1 MERRAS
7 PRRPI
12 KLAAQLQL
20 GQDQHW
26 PCQIADFCAEGLFI
40 RFSGDTARRVR
51 QTLSEQHPGELVVR
65 FRGPDG
71 RTQHELYVQVARLIE
86 GAMGVS
92 FTRANPSALDA
103 MLVQYG
109 ASSPQERSHLK
120 PPTERVQ
127 FVLRQCAK
135 AVVQH
140 IEPLMAECL
149 AGMVEALK
157 TSAQK
162 AGSDQVANEMLD
174 ASGQI
179 EARQRAIWHQMSI
192 FLESPLKP
200 ERQGAPGSELS
211 LVDKNEFEDWLTL
224 KVMVTKADTLYRGE
238 LLQLRMR
245 LDKLGVSNATGHQN
259 PLGPALVCESFHGSL
274 QHLKAS
280 REVEKV
286 CLKVFEQS
294 VLQQLEPLYKELNQ
308 ILIRHGIL
316 PDLDLSRYLSD
327 RAPRAETPRPVPPPE
342 PPQPVAGAPQPEAP
356 PESASVKPSRS
367 TPDSFR
373 GYSQSAQTAF
383 ATVRNLLATL
393 SASRAE
399 RGNLKPMDFPASARP
414 LSAGEFQR
422 ELQSLQKAQAETEE
436 SAPQEPLRD
445 RVVDKVKAV
454 GEVGLNDAQQEA
466 VDVVD
471 EFFRSVTD
479 SPRLNDAARQ
489 QLRRLE
495 VPVLKVVLRDRAFF
509 DDLQSPVRGVM
520 NRLALLGVKGGRIN
534 PVIQRRVDEM
544 VQRVMT
550 EFEQDTR
557 VFENVQ
563 GELDNLIERQNLV
576 YRRNVERVTAAAE
589 GAQKVADAKKA
600 VGDLLDER
608 LGGRRVPQAV
618 ISLLNG
624 GWRDLL
630 SLTWIRQGPESQLWQ
645 DYLSV
650 VDSLLAYGED
660 PDSTVNLPELLR
672 VIQDGLA
679 SISSNH
685 MPSAQIRDELK
696 AFLIKRDPANTE
708 WVDVPQPEA
717 PPKPPADTISERQ
730 KRSLQRWIARAQ
742 RLRTGDWLRNQEN
755 PKEPYYM
762 RLVWIAR
769 EFSRFVFV
777 NHQGMRVVE
786 QELEPLALQLQQGI
800 LIPDNQYERP
810 LVDESID
817 RMVKQVYDQLSWVS
831 THDELTGLLA
841 RREFERVLEQHLTRL
856 EEETLSLVKIDLRQF
871 RLLNDTAGYKAGD
884 DTLARVAECLRK
896 HMEPE
901 RPLSRLDGNEFAFL
915 CATEGAEQRA
925 QAMIEA
931 IEALE
936 LNFGGRRYT
945 ISACAGIA
953 PVLPALVTAD
963 RWLRAADDA
972 CKRAKKLGNGRVST
986 YVLDPRIQAQQEQI
1000 AAKVASLG
1008 DLDED
1013 QVLLRCQKMIPL
1025 HHEARMGTQY
1035 EILISM
1041 YDDAGHLITAAE
1053 FVRMA
1058 ERYNRM
1064 QAVDRW
1070 VVGRMLDAMRDSTS
1084 GASKLGGVCINLS
1097 GYSLNDE
1104 SLLEFIYEKLSEKDA
1119 PIERLWFEITEAAAI
1134 HNLQEVADFMAEM
1147 KELGC
1152 RFCLGNFGSGPT
1164 SYEYMRTLPV
1174 DLIKLDGAFT
1184 RHVNKSE
1191 ADRAMVRSM
1200 VDMAHYTSR
1209 EVIAGQV
1216 EDRQTLD
1223 TLRSLGVDYAQG
1235 YVIEKPQLL
1244 NNIVGNL

>member
-1 MERRAS
+1 M
-7 PRRPI
+7 
-12 KLAAQLQL
+12 
-20 GQDQHW
+20 
-26 PCQIADFCAEGLFI
+26 
-40 RFSGDTARRVR
+40 
-51 QTLSEQHPGELVVR
+51 
-65 FRGPDG
+65 
-71 RTQHELYVQVARLIE
+71 ARLIE

-92 FTRANPSALDA
+92 FTRANPAALDA
-103 MLVQYG
+103 MLAEYG
-109 ASSPQERSHLK
+109 ASAPQERAHLK

-162 AGSDQVANEMLD
+162 AGSDQVANEMID
-174 ASGQI
+174 ASTQI
-179 EARQRAIWHQMSI
+179 KARQRAIWHQMSL

-211 LVDKNEFEDWLTL
+211 LVDKSEFEDWLTL

-327 RAPRAETPRPVPPPE
+327 RAPRGESSKPMPPPE
-342 PPQPVAGAPQPEAP
+342 PLQPTAAAPQREAQP
-356 PESASVKPSRS
+356 GYTGVKSGRT

-373 GYSQSAQTAF
+373 GYSESAQTAF

-393 SASRAE
+393 SASRTE
-399 RGNLKPMDFPASARP
+399 RGTLKPVDFPANARP

-422 ELQSLQKAQAETEE
+422 ELQSLQRAQAETTE
-436 SAPQEPLRD
+436 SASQEALRD

-454 GEVGLNDAQQEA
+454 GEVGLNNAQQEA

-471 EFFRSVTD
+471 EFFRSVID
-479 SPRLNDAARQ
+479 SPRLNDVARQ

-509 DDLQSPVRGVM
+509 DDLRSPVRGVM

-544 VQRVMT
+544 VQRVMI

-557 VFENVQ
+557 VFESVQ
-563 GELDNLIERQNLV
+563 GELDSLIERQNLV

-630 SLTWIRQGPESQLWQ
+630 SLTWIRQGPESQLWK

-650 VDSLLAYGED
+650 IDSLLAYGED
-660 PDSTVNLPELLR
+660 PDASVNLPELLR

-685 MPSAQIRDELK
+685 MPSAPIRDELK
-696 AFLIKRDPANTE
+696 GFLVKRDPANTD

-717 PPKPPADTISERQ
+717 PPKPPADTASERQ

-800 LIPDNQYERP
+800 LTPDNQYERP

-871 RLLNDTAGYKAGD
+871 RLLKDTAGHNAGD

-896 HMEPE
+896 HMEPG
-901 RPLSRLDGNEFAFL
+901 RPLSRLEGNEFAFL

-925 QAMIEA
+925 QAIVQA
-931 IEALE
+931 IEALD
-936 LNFGGRRYT
+936 LDFGGRRYS

-963 RWLRAADDA
+963 RWLRAADEA
-972 CKRAKKLGNGRVST
+972 CKRAKKLGNGHVST
-986 YVLDPRIQAQQEQI
+986 HILDPRIQAQQEQV
-1000 AAKVASLG
+1000 AAKVASLD

-1070 VVGRMLDAMRDSTS
+1070 VVGRMLDAMRDTTS

-1134 HNLQEVADFMAEM
+1134 HNLQDVADFMAEM

-1164 SYEYMRTLPV
+1164 SYEYMRMLPV

-1244 NNIVGNL
+1244 NNIVLNL